1 MNNIEKIASA
11 IEKTSGI
18 IGDAFS
24 MGGKASNIRE
34 VGALGALA
42 APSAYNLAA
51 GKDKTTGD
59 KVKDGAEVAG
69 LGALAVPYMRKGFMG
84 AAGAAK
90 ALH

>member
-42 APSAYNLAA
+42 APSAYKLTT
-51 GKDKTTGD
+51 GKDMND
-59 KVKDGAEVAG
+59 KAKDGLEVGG
-69 LGALAVPYMRKGFMG
+69 LGALAVPYMRNGFKG
-84 AAGAAK
+84 
-90 ALH
+90 LH